1 MHLKSIAGG
10 LFVLCIFF
18 MTGDVK
24 AMDSTLVLQPSPQ
37 SFIIQEGTLTLG
49 KAVHLA
55 FGKSVDTDMK
65 NHFIEILQQNDIKV
79 SESGAFEYPTIYLG
93 TRLDVLP
100 ENMFHSQ
107 KEETFPAQG
116 YEILIN
122 NKMQKVS
129 LVGNDQ
135 DGLFYAMQTFS
146 QLLVE
151 SSGKLPNGEIRD
163 YPIIKKR
170 GVIEGFYGKPWTQ
183 EDRLEQFRFYGEQK
197 LNTYIYAPKDDP
209 YHREKWREPYPK
221 FEMQQ
226 LQELITA
233 AEKNHVDFVFALS
246 PGLNMVF
253 GGKEGEQDLQLL
265 LDKFELLYNMGVH
278 SFAVYFD
285 DIKNKDG
292 AKQAYVLNEVNKRF
306 VKKHKNINPLIT
318 VPTEYYTAD
327 MLQNSQ
333 VKPYTADFAK
343 NLSKDITVMYTGEG
357 VVCEGISSKALQQV
371 EAIYGRKLAVW
382 WNYPVSDYLKSKLAL
397 GPITGIDDR
406 AGSNLQM
413 FIMNP
418 MEHANLSKITLA
430 TGADYA
436 WNPRDYDYNK
446 SWKQAITAQY
456 GKQADAMETF
466 AYHSSRMEN
475 SWAHV
480 GLTDAPSVRKHMDIL
495 FQKLQTG
502 QDCSF
507 AINLL
512 QQDFFDMKTASQTL
526 QAQLPRQDKQECLL
540 QLKLFEQLAE
550 ADSIALQ
557 MLEARINEQK
567 FLYQK
572 YRADLLT
579 KKGNLPSE
587 EVVQI
592 SEKVAR
598 SFIDEVLSYRPTK

>member
-1 MHLKSIAGG
+1 MEVHRLHLKSIAGG

-233 AEKNHVDFVFALS
+233 AEKNHVDFVFAL
-246 PGLNMVF
+246 
-253 GGKEGEQDLQLL
+253 
-265 LDKFELLYNMGVH
+265 
-278 SFAVYFD
+278 
-285 DIKNKDG
+285 
-292 AKQAYVLNEVNKRF
+292 
-306 VKKHKNINPLIT
+306 
-318 VPTEYYTAD
+318 
-327 MLQNSQ
+327 
-333 VKPYTADFAK
+333 
-343 NLSKDITVMYTGEG
+343 
-357 VVCEGISSKALQQV
+357 
-371 EAIYGRKLAVW
+371 
-382 WNYPVSDYLKSKLAL
+382 
-397 GPITGIDDR
+397 
-406 AGSNLQM
+406 
-413 FIMNP
+413 
-418 MEHANLSKITLA
+418 
-430 TGADYA
+430 
-436 WNPRDYDYNK
+436 
-446 SWKQAITAQY
+446 
-456 GKQADAMETF
+456 
-466 AYHSSRMEN
+466 
-475 SWAHV
+475 
-480 GLTDAPSVRKHMDIL
+480 
-495 FQKLQTG
+495 
-502 QDCSF
+502 
-507 AINLL
+507 
-512 QQDFFDMKTASQTL
+512 
-526 QAQLPRQDKQECLL
+526 
-540 QLKLFEQLAE
+540 
-550 ADSIALQ
+550 
-557 MLEARINEQK
+557 
-567 FLYQK
+567 
-572 YRADLLT
+572 
-579 KKGNLPSE
+579 
-587 EVVQI
+587 
-592 SEKVAR
+592 
-598 SFIDEVLSYRPTK
+598 